1 MVTTD
6 HEEAIDENLQRTLQT
21 IREDV
26 QSVRRHLIFL
36 EDKQDSHEAKT
47 AELIHL
53 YKGAG
58 IIGKMIAW
66 IIGIAGSI
74 GMLFTLFGDKK

>member
-1 MVTTD
+1 MTTD
-6 HEEAIDENLQRTLQT
+6 HEDAIGEDLRRTLDM
-21 IREDV
+21 IREDIG
-26 QSVRRHLIFL
+26 SVRRHLIFL

-66 IIGIAGSI
+66 VIGIAGGVGTMYLLWKS
-74 GMLFTLFGDKK
+74 K

>member
-1 MVTTD
+1 MRTD
-6 HEEAIDENLQRTLQT
+6 HEEAIDENLQRTLQAL
-21 IREDV
+21 REDV

-66 IIGIAGSI
+66 VIGIAGGVGTMYLLWKSE
-74 GMLFTLFGDKK
+74 

>member
-6 HEEAIDENLQRTLQT
+6 HEEAIDENLQRTLQA

-66 IIGIAGSI
+66 VIGIAGGVGTMYLLWKS
-74 GMLFTLFGDKK
+74 K

>member
-6 HEEAIDENLQRTLQT
+6 HEEAIDENLQRTLQAL
-21 IREDV
+21 REDV

-66 IIGIAGSI
+66 VIGIAGGVGTMYLLWKSE
-74 GMLFTLFGDKK
+74 

>member
-6 HEEAIDENLQRTLQT
+6 HEEAIDENLQRTLQA

-36 EDKQDSHEAKT
+36 ENKQDSHEAKT

-66 IIGIAGSI
+66 VIGIAGGVGTMYLLWKS
-74 GMLFTLFGDKK
+74 K